1 MDIDAV
7 HVNTSDIDNCVFFF
21 KQKTAYE
28 MLISDWSSDV
38 CSSDLAHGTGLLPAG
53 SRAPAHGGGPS
64 GGRQRPRRGG
74 APDGTRPLA
83 YGHGRGRA
91 SFRCALRAAFE
102 AARPAPRGD
111 RPYPR
116 LRARPFCLEL
126 ANPHYQSPHPLA
138 PPTTEKP

>member
-111 RPYPR
+111 RHYR
-116 LRARPFCLEL
+116 SEEQTSEL
-126 ANPHYQSPHPLA
+126 QSLMRISYA
-138 PPTTEKP
+138 VVCWTKKKLDEQ